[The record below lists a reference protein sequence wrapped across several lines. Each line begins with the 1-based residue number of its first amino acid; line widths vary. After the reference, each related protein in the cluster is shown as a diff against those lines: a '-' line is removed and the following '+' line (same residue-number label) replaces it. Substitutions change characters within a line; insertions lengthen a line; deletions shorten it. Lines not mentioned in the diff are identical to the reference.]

1 MTNYQ
6 LHTIDLNFLNT
17 PHVIASYA
25 LLGREGVALVETG
38 PSTTLPA
45 LLESL
50 RGLGVQPSDV
60 RDVAVTH
67 IHLDHAGAAGWWA
80 RQGATVHVH
89 AAGAPHLI
97 DPSKLL
103 ASASRIYGNMMDFLW
118 GEILPAP
125 PERIHSVNDGD
136 VLTVAG
142 VELTA
147 IQSPGHARHHHCFR
161 LGDIAFTGDATG
173 VRLPGQELIGVPAPP
188 PEFDL
193 EAWLETLKR
202 LATLN
207 LKTIY
212 PTHFGAVS
220 NPNDHL
226 QKLGVLIAECA
237 GFVRDRM
244 TDGLGREAII
254 EHYSAWLDERSVKV
268 DAATEDSYSKAN
280 SKSMSV
286 DGMMRYWAKRGGQG

>member
-1 MTNYQ
+1 MSDYK

-17 PHVIASYA
+17 THVIASYA
-25 LLGREGVALVETG
+25 LLGPAGVAVIETG
-38 PSTTLPA
+38 PGTTLPT

-60 RDVAVTH
+60 RDVVVTH

-89 AAGAPHLI
+89 AAGAPHLV

-103 ASASRIYGNMMDFLW
+103 ASASRIYGDKMDYLW

-125 PERIHSVNDGD
+125 PDKIHPVNDGD
-136 VLTVAG
+136 VIMVAG

-147 IQSPGHARHHHCFR
+147 IQSPGHARHHHCFQI
-161 LGDIAFTGDATG
+161 GDIALTGDATG
-173 VRLPGQELIGVPAPP
+173 VRLPGQDLLGVPAPP

-193 EAWLETLKR
+193 EAWQDTLKR
-202 LATLN
+202 LSALN

-212 PTHFGAVS
+212 PTHFGAVN
-220 NPNDHL
+220 NPNDHI
-226 QKLGVLIAECA
+226 QKLSVLIAECA
-237 GFVRDRM
+237 EFVRDQM
-244 TDGLGREAII
+244 AEGLSREAII
-254 EHYSAWLDERSVKV
+254 ERYSVWLDERSVKIE
-268 DAATEDSYSKAN
+268 AETEERYSKAN
-280 SKSMSV
+280 NKAMSV
-286 DGMMRYWAKRGGQG
+286 DGIMRYWAKRGSQT